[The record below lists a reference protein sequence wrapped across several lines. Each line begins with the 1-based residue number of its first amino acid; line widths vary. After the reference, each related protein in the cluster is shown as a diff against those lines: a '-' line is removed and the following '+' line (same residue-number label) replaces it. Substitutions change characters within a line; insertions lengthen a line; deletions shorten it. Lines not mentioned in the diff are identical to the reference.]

1 MELKIGD
8 KAPSFKCADQNGK
21 VRSEKDFKGAPYVIY
36 FYPRADTPGCT
47 TQSCA
52 LSDARKDL
60 KKLKAEVIGVSPDTP
75 AKQKKFDDKYKL
87 GFTLLAD
94 EEHVVADSGWTRV
107 RWQEAVRYGQCR
119 SHWHANVQQRD
130 IGSSGNGEH
139 QRQHQYETNFVEQG
153 KTNGEAG

>member
-1 MELKIGD
+1 MELKVGD
-8 KAPSFKCADQNGK
+8 KAPSFKCADQDGK
-21 VRSEKDFKGAPYVIY
+21 VRTEKEFKGAPYVIY

-60 KKLKAEVIGVSPDTP
+60 KKLDAVVIGVSPDTS

-94 EEHVVADSGWTRV
+94 EEHAVADSYGTWGEKSMYGKKYWGIV
-107 RWQEAVRYGQCR
+107 RSC
-119 SHWHANVQQRD
+119 
-130 IGSSGNGEH
+130 
-139 QRQHQYETNFVEQG
+139 FVVDAKG
-153 KTNGEAG
+153 KIAGVKYKISPKDTVPFATESLKSL